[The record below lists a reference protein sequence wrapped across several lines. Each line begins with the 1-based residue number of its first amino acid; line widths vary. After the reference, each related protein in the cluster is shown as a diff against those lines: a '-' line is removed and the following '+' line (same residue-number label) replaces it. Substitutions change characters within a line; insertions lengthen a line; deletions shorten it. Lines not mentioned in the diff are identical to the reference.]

1 MSSTLS
7 YNRCSSGFLRAV
19 SYNVPKD
26 SLREEVGCLGEKRL
40 PLRLAEEGVVLNRTK
55 TGLDR
60 AGQGMVGQG
69 RAKPGRAA
77 WAGLSRA

>member
-26 SLREEVGCLGEKRL
+26 SLEEVGCLGEKRL
-40 PLRLAEEGVVLNRTK
+40 PLRLAEEGVVLSRTK
-55 TGLDR
+55 AGLDR

-69 RAKPGRAA
+69 RAKPGRAG